1 MESSS
6 KSSSSKRRRSVSV
19 RRPVK
24 DRHKKV
30 EGRGRRVRVPA
41 ICAARIFQLTR
52 ELKLRT
58 DGQTIAW
65 LLSHVTSAAVEA
77 HIARSKEAT
86 VAPHG
91 TTAGAAVN
99 GVSAVP
105 AVPVVPP
112 VPAAVIDPVPL
123 MAPPAGLGQVSSS
136 CNAIPASGTTGLEC
150 LGGFMAGVMADDGCE
165 LELFPRAYVNM
176 PFTSLLME
184 SSRVEDNDF
193 FF

>member
-6 KSSSSKRRRSVSV
+6 KISPPKRRRLVSV
-19 RRPVK
+19 RRPIK

-41 ICAARIFQLTR
+41 MCAARIFQLTK

-65 LLSHVTSAAVEA
+65 LLNQVTSAGVEA
-77 HIARSKEAT
+77 HVARSKEAA
-86 VAPHG
+86 APAARR
-91 TTAGAAVN
+91 TTARAAENV
-99 GVSAVP
+99 GSAVP
-105 AVPVVPP
+105 AAPLTPL
-112 VPAAVIDPVPL
+112 VPAAVTDIVP
-123 MAPPAGLGQVSSS
+123 APPAGSGQVSSF
-136 CNAIPASGTTGLEC
+136 CNAIPASGATGLES
-150 LGGFMAGVMADDGCE
+150 LGGFMADDGCE

-176 PFTSLLME
+176 PFTSMLME
-184 SSRVEDNDF
+184 SSRVEDADF